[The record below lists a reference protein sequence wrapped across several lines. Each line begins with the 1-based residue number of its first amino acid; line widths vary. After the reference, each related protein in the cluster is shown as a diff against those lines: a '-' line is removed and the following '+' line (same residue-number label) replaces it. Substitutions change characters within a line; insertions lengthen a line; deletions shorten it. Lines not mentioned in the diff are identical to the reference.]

1 MDYSIVNFRFLF
13 PALICTYNFCGQS
26 ESVEAK
32 TMRVFVML
40 HDDEMTEMCVK
51 VGEVFAATKP
61 INHIIQRKLFSIIH
75 AVELV
80 VL

>member
-1 MDYSIVNFRFLF
+1 
-13 PALICTYNFCGQS
+13 
-26 ESVEAK
+26 
-32 TMRVFVML
+32 MRVFVML